1 MWRRRIKR
9 VPELHL
15 SVPVRSFRAE
25 RVSDFVEALLEGDPQ
40 RAREAFT
47 SMGAYP
53 IVLTRD
59 LEKAR
64 LWLRSNARGT
74 ERFGLVASSNALR
87 LKPIGIHIRADI
99 EPTDWF
105 LAAQDDVRSSY
116 ALEDAATEFHIQ
128 GLELDWVGVCWDAN
142 LRRQPTDWSY
152 WNFRGTRWERIRD
165 ATRVTFL
172 RNSYRVLLTR
182 ARQGMVVLVPHG
194 SDIDKTRSPEFYDL
208 TFEYLK
214 QCGIPELDESSL
226 NNS

>member
-1 MWRRRIKR
+1 MWKRRVKR

-15 SVPVRSFRAE
+15 SVSIRSFRAE
-25 RVSDFVEALLEGDPQ
+25 RVSEFVAAVLDGDIQ
-40 RAREAFT
+40 KAREACESLT
-47 SMGAYP
+47 EYP
-53 IVLTRD
+53 MVLTRD
-59 LEKAR
+59 LESAR
-64 LWLRSNARGT
+64 LWLRTNARGT

-87 LKPIGIHIRADI
+87 LKPIGIHVKANI

-105 LAAQDDVRSSY
+105 LADQDDVRSSY

-142 LRRQPTDWSY
+142 FRREPTGWTY
-152 WNFRGTRWERIRD
+152 WNFRGTRWERVRD

-182 ARQGMVVLVPHG
+182 ARQGMVVLVPQG
-194 SDIDKTRSPEFYDL
+194 SEVDKTRSPEFYDR

-214 QCGIPELDESSL
+214 QCGIPELAE
-226 NNS
+226 NSFA